1 MLDGQMRKLIDPFA
15 DRWAGQLALA
25 GWTANGMTLL
35 GLILGLLAASMIAV
49 GLPGWLAL
57 MPFLAGRVA
66 DGLDGGIAR
75 ATQKTDLGGFFDIVA
90 DFLIYGVVPLA
101 FALRVPQANAV
112 PTSYLLLTFY
122 VNGASFLAYAVLA
135 ERRGM
140 QTTLRGEKSL
150 YFTSGLLEG
159 TETIVFFAVIC
170 LWPGSFPVLA
180 WVFGSLCLYTTASR
194 LWLARRVFGAD
205 H

>member
-1 MLDGQMRKLIDPFA
+1 MLDGQMRKLIDPFF
-15 DRWAGQLALA
+15 DHWAGRLALA

-35 GLILGLLAASMIAV
+35 GLTLGLVAACLIAV

-90 DFLIYGVVPLA
+90 DFLIYGAVPLA
-101 FALRVPQANAV
+101 FALRFPQANAV
-112 PTSYLLLTFY
+112 PASFLLLTFY

-140 QTTLRGEKSL
+140 QTRLRGEKSL

-180 WVFGSLCLYTTASR
+180 WIFGILCLYTTAAR
-194 LWLARRVFGAD
+194 VWLASRVFGAV